1 MSTLHLVTNPGSAE
15 SCLSM
20 HSFKE
25 DTILFLLDGV
35 YASEQLQVP
44 RTFAIQR
51 DVVTRGLSD
60 SISDD
65 ITLINYEEFVALVVE
80 HESIITWR

>member
-1 MSTLHLVTNPGSAE
+1 MSTLHLVTNPSSAE
-15 SCLSM
+15 ACLSM

-25 DTILFLLDGV
+25 DTILLLLDGV

>member
-1 MSTLHLVTNPGSAE
+1 MSTLHLVTNPSSAA

-25 DTILFLLDGV
+25 DTILLLLDGV
-35 YASEQLQVP
+35 YASEQLQAP